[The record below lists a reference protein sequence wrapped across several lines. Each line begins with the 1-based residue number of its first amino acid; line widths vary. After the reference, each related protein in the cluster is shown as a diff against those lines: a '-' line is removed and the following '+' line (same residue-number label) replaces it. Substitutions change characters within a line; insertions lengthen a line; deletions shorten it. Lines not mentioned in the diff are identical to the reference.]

1 MTIYAVDYYL
11 QYITIIYPFTIC
23 QHEHTQLCFSLVES
37 HYMVTSMHEQDGQAV
52 SHP

>member
-11 QYITIIYPFTIC
+11 HYIPSFTNSPSVSMN
-23 QHEHTQLCFSLVES
+23 TLKLCFSLVES
-37 HYMVTSMHEQDGQAV
+37 HYMVTSMREQAGQAV

>member
-11 QYITIIYPFTIC
+11 HYITIIYQSPSVSMNTLK
-23 QHEHTQLCFSLVES
+23 LCFPLVES